1 MTHAASPEP
10 LVPAPVVI
18 AAKRGFLRTTAQ
30 AYAATI
36 PTGGVAVGSIVA
48 LIQDPD
54 PVIIIATAGA
64 AILSPIL
71 AGSASALAILS
82 AGVPVEYTAA
92 TVTPVESTLDT

>member
-1 MTHAASPEP
+1 MSHAASPEP

-48 LIQDPD
+48 LIQHPD

-64 AILSPIL
+64 ALLSPIL
-71 AGSASALAILS
+71 AGLASALGILS
-82 AGVPVEYTAA
+82 KGIPAEYAAA
-92 TVTPVESTLDT
+92 TVAPAESTLDT